1 MFPFGPGVSICVSIS
16 ETGKWLGS
24 KGLRK
29 CFQCFQL
36 FPRIGPEYIKSSLQ
50 VFFQNSSENMET
62 LETSLETT
70 GTQRVSV
77 RTKWKHKWK
86 QLPKWKHLACQPQP
100 GPQRSQFRCSTESI
114 GLAACIYSSGVHY
127 DEQIHDDKTSG
138 ERTGSVS
145 GNCVQVGAWRHH
157 PGQAIRKTNH
167 QDSVRGS
174 RALTESEP
182 TGSSELDQ
190 RRRTM

>member
-70 GTQRVSV
+70 EPPRLSV
-77 RTKWKHKWK
+77 GPKWKHKWK
-86 QLPKWKHLACQPQP
+86 QFPKRKHLAYSATSHD
-100 GPQRSQFRCSTESI
+100 RS
-114 GLAACIYSSGVHY
+114 AANSNAAP
-127 DEQIHDDKTSG
+127 EA
-138 ERTGSVS
+138 SVS
-145 GNCVQVGAWRHH
+145 LRV
-157 PGQAIRKTNH
+157 
-167 QDSVRGS
+167 
-174 RALTESEP
+174 
-182 TGSSELDQ
+182 
-190 RRRTM
+190 